1 MTEGTPQD
9 PCGLDVGGRLA
20 AIDDSL
26 KKLAKYFTPEEETKR
41 VNRLQRAMMVGG
53 SWIVALGG
61 GILGSWELIDFLL
74 ERAEVRATAGA
85 YAEVAERL
93 YFDDN
98 NPEAALVFVYKA
110 LEILPNTPEY
120 LRLRSFIE
128 GLRIT
133 KDLSN
138 RDRPLTQEEVD
149 GAFTAKGEAD
159 LLVVLDPSSA
169 QGHFLT
175 GQIYAALA
183 EETDV
188 FGDSSVDPEMS
199 ARAEQA
205 LRSAFEMDPANS
217 FTLVRI
223 AQVEAQRGDLDGAIK
238 TLGEALRL
246 DPESKWALLWTGVL
260 RWSRYSWDG
269 EAADAEA
276 ATAAFERAIAIDPRF
291 DLAWLNVAKTRIYE
305 PEYRDLVRARE
316 ELRRALAI
324 NPDLHEALADL
335 SYTWGLENRYEVG
348 LVYIDQAVELDPS
361 RVRYR
366 LDRAVL
372 QGELARWDSALEDL
386 DAALALDPARVDIQ
400 QQWGRAL
407 RELGRFGEAIEAL
420 EFARESDPESVRT
433 MLYLAATYEQADEPA
448 RAIAVLDEAI
458 SDPESLDEALGD
470 AMAARGRCRQ
480 AIGDLDGASADLDA
494 AVEADPTAATLLS
507 RGRLRRAQER
517 FDEALADFR
526 AAQSAEDAQRS
537 DVLAAC
543 LEDASLSEERGDPAS
558 AIAAIDRYLDMN
570 PSDEAAKAIR
580 DRLRAISRSGQT

>member
-1 MTEGTPQD
+1 MSDPSPQE
-9 PCGLDVGGRLA
+9 PCSPDVGGRLA

-41 VNRLQRAMMVGG
+41 VNRLQKAMMVGG

-61 GILGSWELIDFLL
+61 GILGSWELIDFLM

-98 NPEAALVFVYKA
+98 NPEAAIVFVDKA

-138 RDRPLTQEEVD
+138 RDRPLTQDEVD

-159 LLVVLDPSSA
+159 LLVVLDPRSS

-199 ARAEQA
+199 VRAERA
-205 LRSAFEMDPANS
+205 LRRAFEIDPANS

-223 AQVEAQRGDLDGAIK
+223 AQVEAQRGDLDAAIE
-238 TLGEALRL
+238 TLDEATKL
-246 DPESKWALLWTGVL
+246 DPDSKWALLWMGVL

-269 EAADAEA
+269 DPADAEA

-305 PEYRDLVRARE
+305 PDFRDLPKARE

-335 SYTWGLENRYEVG
+335 SYTWGLDKRYEVG
-348 LVYIDQAVELDPS
+348 LVYIDQAVELDSS

-372 QGELARWDSALEDL
+372 QGELSRWDAALEDL

-400 QQWGRAL
+400 QQRGRAL
-407 RELGRFGEAIEAL
+407 RELGRYGEAIEAL

-433 MLYLAATYEQADEPA
+433 MLYLAATYEQAGEPA

-458 SDPESLDEALGD
+458 ADPEALDEAIGD
-470 AMAARGRCRQ
+470 ALAARGRCRQ
-480 AIGDLDGASADLDA
+480 ALGELDAASADLDA
-494 AVEADPTAATLLS
+494 AVEADPTAATLLA
-507 RGRLRRAQER
+507 RGRLRREQAR
-517 FDEALADFR
+517 FEDALADFR
-526 AAQSAEDAQRS
+526 AAQVAEDAQRS

-543 LEDASLSEERGDPAS
+543 LEDAALSEEQGDLDA
-558 AIAAIDRYLDMN
+558 ARAAIDRYLDMN

-580 DRLRAISRSGQT
+580 DRLRGASSDRS